1 MSDISDHPVVRQP
14 EAGVMQGALERLR
27 AMILLGELSPGVQIR
42 QEEMA
47 AQLGIS
53 RVPLREALNVLS
65 DNGLLVHRRN
75 QGYFVAKRLP
85 AEVAQIRRMLY
96 LLENELLHSLRAAD
110 SQVLKQLGL
119 LNEQIAEGVR
129 CRDLVRISTLNWA
142 FHKTLYG
149 LSPHDLILR
158 EVLRLWSLLDPVYI
172 ARLAQ
177 TDYLQ
182 SMVAEHQQLIELL
195 AQNDHAGLVQAMN
208 AHRYRD
214 NPAPTLHG

>member
-1 MSDISDHPVVRQP
+1 MGHILDHLVPRQAD
-14 EAGVMQGALERLR
+14 AGVMQGALDRLR
-27 AMILLGELSPGVQIR
+27 AMILLGNLSPGVQIR
-42 QEEMA
+42 QQEMA
-47 AQLGIS
+47 EQLGIS

-96 LLENELLHSLRAAD
+96 LLEHELLHSLQKAPPP
-110 SQVLKQLGL
+110 L
-119 LNEQIAEGVR
+119 LARLHAINDQIAEGVLHQ
-129 CRDLVRISTLNWA
+129 DLVRISTLNWE
-142 FHKTLYG
+142 FHKTLYS

-172 ARLAQ
+172 ARLSQ
-177 TDYLQ
+177 SDYLQ
-182 SMVAEHQQLIELL
+182 SMVAEHQQLIDLL
-195 AQNDHAGLVQAMN
+195 AAGDQPGLVLAMN

-214 NPAPTLHG
+214 NPAPSL